1 MAWAGSTD
9 SMNAFIER
17 HGLTF
22 PSVND
27 QPGDVFASFGV
38 AGQPAWVFVDEA
50 GGTNRVLGA
59 LSDDQLDAAIAAI
72 A

>member
-1 MAWAGSTD
+1 
-9 SMNAFIER
+9 MNAFIER

-38 AGQPAWVFVDEA
+38 AGQPAWVFLDES
-50 GGTNRVLGA
+50 GSSTRVLGS
-59 LSDDQLDAAIAAI
+59 LSADQLDAAIAEI

>member
-1 MAWAGSTD
+1 
-9 SMNAFIER
+9 MNVFIER

-50 GGTNRVLGA
+50 GDGTRVLGS